1 MLDKMNYVLGGE
13 QGASN
18 VEIIVWISV
27 VLVIA
32 TVLFLFRDAIMDFID
47 RATGQVNALQ
57 VEDTP
62 TP

>member
-1 MLDKMNYVLGGE
+1 MTNLLSRAKYVISGE

-32 TVLFLFRDAIMDFID
+32 TTLFLFRDSIIKFLNKAINRID
-47 RATGQVNALQ
+47 SFE
-57 VEDTP
+57 VEGK
-62 TP
+62 